1 MRNSPVAL
9 RLVALGLLLLAG
21 PISAAPMSIVEALAD
36 PARPAEQRATDALR
50 KPAEILALSTV
61 KAGDRV
67 ADIGPGGGYYTR
79 LLSRVVGENGRVYA
93 FNPDWII
100 KMFPKAGALADSL
113 GSEGYANVEGRVQPM
128 AEIAFDAPLDVIF
141 FSQLYHDQHW
151 QKVDI
156 AKMNAAL
163 FSALKPG
170 GVLLV
175 IDHRAP
181 AGTTDAQIDKLH
193 RIDPEVVT
201 REVEAAGF
209 TLEASSDLLAN
220 PADPLTANVFDASIK
235 GRTAQFVL
243 KFRKP

>member
-1 MRNSPVAL
+1 
-9 RLVALGLLLLAG
+9 
-21 PISAAPMSIVEALAD
+21 
-36 PARPAEQRATDALR
+36 
-50 KPAEILALSTV
+50 
-61 KAGDRV
+61 
-67 ADIGPGGGYYTR
+67 
-79 LLSRVVGENGRVYA
+79 
-93 FNPDWII
+93 
-100 KMFPKAGALADSL
+100 
-113 GSEGYANVEGRVQPM
+113 
-128 AEIAFDAPLDVIF
+128 
-141 FSQLYHDQHW
+141 
-151 QKVDI
+151 
-156 AKMNAAL
+156 MNAAL

-193 RIDPEVVT
+193 RIDPEVVK

-220 PADPLTANVFDASIK
+220 AADPLTANVFDASIK